1 MLELRDVTLA
11 FGEKTVLQG
20 CSLVLGAGEHLAL
33 MGPSGCGKTTL
44 LRCALGLQLPDS
56 GTVTCDFQRTAAVFQ
71 EPRLLPWRNALDNV
85 LAVTGKAQA
94 ARENALQ
101 WFEKLEIAEAA
112 ALYPEAVSGGALGR
126 DAAAGL
132 DCPRHGSAA
141 GLSGPGRALQRSRRS
156 AARARAHTSG
166 RKPEADGRPAGNP
179 QRGRSRGTRLPDPA
193 LSRRKIR
200 IKKSRRPYRP
210 SGFLYA
216 GRSGQ
221 DFRTSWSSFTEGR
234 T

>member
-11 FGEKTVLQG
+11 FGEKTVLQR
-20 CSLVLGAGEHLAL
+20 CSLALGVGEHLAL

-112 ALYPEAVSGGALGR
+112 ALYPEELSGGMQQRVSIARAMAAQPDFLVLDEPFKGLDEALRERVLALLNGSLKQTAVLLATHSEEEAAALGCRILRCR
-126 DAAAGL
+126 D
-132 DCPRHGSAA
+132 
-141 GLSGPGRALQRSRRS
+141 
-156 AARARAHTSG
+156 
-166 RKPEADGRPAGNP
+166 
-179 QRGRSRGTRLPDPA
+179 GTFA
-193 LSRRKIR
+193 
-200 IKKSRRPYRP
+200 
-210 SGFLYA
+210 
-216 GRSGQ
+216 
-221 DFRTSWSSFTEGR
+221 
-234 T
+234 

>member
-11 FGEKTVLQG
+11 FGEKTVLQR
-20 CSLVLGAGEHLAL
+20 CSLALGAGEHLAL

-112 ALYPEAVSGGALGR
+112 AIARAMAAQPDFLVLDEPFKGLDEALRERVLALLNGSLKQTAVLLATHSEEEAAALGCRILRWR
-126 DAAAGL
+126 D
-132 DCPRHGSAA
+132 
-141 GLSGPGRALQRSRRS
+141 
-156 AARARAHTSG
+156 
-166 RKPEADGRPAGNP
+166 
-179 QRGRSRGTRLPDPA
+179 GTFA
-193 LSRRKIR
+193 
-200 IKKSRRPYRP
+200 
-210 SGFLYA
+210 
-216 GRSGQ
+216 
-221 DFRTSWSSFTEGR
+221 
-234 T
+234 

>member
-11 FGEKTVLQG
+11 FGEKTVLQR
-20 CSLVLGAGEHLAL
+20 CSLALGVGEHLAL

-56 GTVTCDFQRTAAVFQ
+56 GTVTCDFQRASAVFQ

-112 ALYPEAVSGGALGR
+112 ALYPEELSGGMQQRVSIARAMAAQPDFLVLDEPFKGLDEALRERVLALLNGSLKQTAVLLATHSEEEAAALGCRILRCR
-126 DAAAGL
+126 D
-132 DCPRHGSAA
+132 
-141 GLSGPGRALQRSRRS
+141 
-156 AARARAHTSG
+156 
-166 RKPEADGRPAGNP
+166 
-179 QRGRSRGTRLPDPA
+179 GTFA
-193 LSRRKIR
+193 
-200 IKKSRRPYRP
+200 
-210 SGFLYA
+210 
-216 GRSGQ
+216 
-221 DFRTSWSSFTEGR
+221 
-234 T
+234 

>member
-11 FGEKTVLQG
+11 FGEKTVLQR
-20 CSLVLGAGEHLAL
+20 CSLALGLGEHLAL

-56 GTVTCDFQRTAAVFQ
+56 GTVTCDFQRASAVFQ

-112 ALYPEAVSGGALGR
+112 ALYPEELSGGMQQRVSIARAMAAQPDFLVLDEPFKGLDEALRERVLALLNGSLKQTAVLLATHSEEEAAALGCRILRCR
-126 DAAAGL
+126 D
-132 DCPRHGSAA
+132 
-141 GLSGPGRALQRSRRS
+141 
-156 AARARAHTSG
+156 
-166 RKPEADGRPAGNP
+166 
-179 QRGRSRGTRLPDPA
+179 GTFA
-193 LSRRKIR
+193 
-200 IKKSRRPYRP
+200 
-210 SGFLYA
+210 
-216 GRSGQ
+216 
-221 DFRTSWSSFTEGR
+221 
-234 T
+234 

>member
-11 FGEKTVLQG
+11 FGEKTVLQR
-20 CSLVLGAGEHLAL
+20 CSLALGVGEHLAL

-56 GTVTCDFQRTAAVFQ
+56 GTVTCDFQRAAAVFQ

-112 ALYPEAVSGGALGR
+112 ALYPEELSGGMQQRVSIARAMAAQPDFLVLDEPFKGLDEALRERVLALLNGSLKQTAVLLATHSEEEAAALGCRILRRR
-126 DAAAGL
+126 D
-132 DCPRHGSAA
+132 
-141 GLSGPGRALQRSRRS
+141 
-156 AARARAHTSG
+156 
-166 RKPEADGRPAGNP
+166 
-179 QRGRSRGTRLPDPA
+179 GTFA
-193 LSRRKIR
+193 
-200 IKKSRRPYRP
+200 
-210 SGFLYA
+210 
-216 GRSGQ
+216 
-221 DFRTSWSSFTEGR
+221 
-234 T
+234 

>member
-11 FGEKTVLQG
+11 FGEKTVLQR
-20 CSLVLGAGEHLAL
+20 CSLALGVGEHLAL

-56 GTVTCDFQRTAAVFQ
+56 GTVTCDFQRASAVFQ

-112 ALYPEAVSGGALGR
+112 ALYPEELSGGMQQRVSIARAMAAQPDFLVLDEPFKGLDEALRERVLALLNGSLKQTAVLLATHSEEEAAALGCRILRRR
-126 DAAAGL
+126 D
-132 DCPRHGSAA
+132 
-141 GLSGPGRALQRSRRS
+141 
-156 AARARAHTSG
+156 
-166 RKPEADGRPAGNP
+166 
-179 QRGRSRGTRLPDPA
+179 GTFA
-193 LSRRKIR
+193 
-200 IKKSRRPYRP
+200 
-210 SGFLYA
+210 
-216 GRSGQ
+216 
-221 DFRTSWSSFTEGR
+221 
-234 T
+234 

>member
-11 FGEKTVLQG
+11 FGEKTVLQR
-20 CSLVLGAGEHLAL
+20 CSLALGVGEHLAL

-112 ALYPEAVSGGALGR
+112 ALYPEELSGGMQQRVSIARAMAAQPDFLVLDEPFKGLDEALR
-126 DAAAGL
+126 ERVLALLNVSLKQTAVLLATHSEEEAAA
-132 DCPRHGSAA
+132 
-141 GLSGPGRALQRSRRS
+141 LSCRILRWR
-156 AARARAHTSG
+156 
-166 RKPEADGRPAGNP
+166 DGTFA
-179 QRGRSRGTRLPDPA
+179 
-193 LSRRKIR
+193 
-200 IKKSRRPYRP
+200 
-210 SGFLYA
+210 
-216 GRSGQ
+216 
-221 DFRTSWSSFTEGR
+221 
-234 T
+234 

>member
-56 GTVTCDFQRTAAVFQ
+56 GTVTCDFQRASAVFQ

-112 ALYPEAVSGGALGR
+112 ALYPEELSGGMQQRVSIARAMAAQPDFLVLDEPFKGLDEALRERVLALLNGSLKQTAVLLATHSEEEAAALGCRILRRR
-126 DAAAGL
+126 D
-132 DCPRHGSAA
+132 
-141 GLSGPGRALQRSRRS
+141 
-156 AARARAHTSG
+156 
-166 RKPEADGRPAGNP
+166 
-179 QRGRSRGTRLPDPA
+179 GTFA
-193 LSRRKIR
+193 
-200 IKKSRRPYRP
+200 
-210 SGFLYA
+210 
-216 GRSGQ
+216 
-221 DFRTSWSSFTEGR
+221 
-234 T
+234 

>member
-20 CSLVLGAGEHLAL
+20 CSLALGAGEHLAL

-56 GTVTCDFQRTAAVFQ
+56 GTVACDFLRTAAVFQ

-85 LAVTGKAQA
+85 LAVMGKAQA

-112 ALYPEAVSGGALGR
+112 ALYPEELSGGMQQRVSIARAMATQPDFLVLDEPFKGLDEALRKRVLALLDGSLKQTAVLLATHSEEEAAALGCRILRRR
-126 DAAAGL
+126 D
-132 DCPRHGSAA
+132 
-141 GLSGPGRALQRSRRS
+141 
-156 AARARAHTSG
+156 
-166 RKPEADGRPAGNP
+166 
-179 QRGRSRGTRLPDPA
+179 GTFA
-193 LSRRKIR
+193 
-200 IKKSRRPYRP
+200 
-210 SGFLYA
+210 
-216 GRSGQ
+216 
-221 DFRTSWSSFTEGR
+221 
-234 T
+234 